1 MVRKGGGIVMKRDSF
16 RQFIVNVLSISM
28 LEMLWLL
35 AMDVVLYQQ
44 VKNFFVC
51 ISVILLAA
59 LVYVIQPLFSSLS
72 ERHPILEFTG
82 QYIVI
87 LILFI
92 IFKSVFRWYE
102 GFEIGLIIAY
112 TAPVFIA
119 SYALRLIGIR
129 RDAQYINRK
138 LRERKNKG

>member
-1 MVRKGGGIVMKRDSF
+1 MVRKGGGVVMKRDSF

-35 AMDVVLYQQ
+35 AMDVLLYQQ
-44 VKNFFVC
+44 VKNFLVC

-59 LVYVIQPLFSSLS
+59 LVYIIQPLFSSLS

-92 IFKSVFRWYE
+92 IFKSVFGWYE
-102 GFEIGLIIAY
+102 GFKIGLIIAY

-138 LRERKNKG
+138 LRERKNKR